1 MKTFAL
7 ACTAAI
13 AMGLGIGD
21 AQSPPDT
28 LDVRIYISVLTF
40 ACIFVGIL
48 PHPQQVR
55 LHVAIRH
62 ELPPL

>member
-7 ACTAAI
+7 ACTAAV

-28 LDVRIYISVLTF
+28 LDVRIYSTGLT
-40 ACIFVGIL
+40 L
-48 PHPQQVR
+48 T
-55 LHVAIRH
+55 
-62 ELPPL
+62 